1 MLQVCES
8 SLRRAGRNCK
18 VAKPSCAV
26 QDEIARLR
34 NLPALCRTELQGCE
48 TFLRRAGRFPE
59 AGNLP
64 ALCRTFSRSWKPSC
78 ALQGVFPKLET
89 FLHAAGRF
97 PEIGTI
103 V

>member
-1 MLQVCES
+1 
-8 SLRRAGRNCK
+8 
-18 VAKPSCAV
+18 
-26 QDEIARLR
+26 
-34 NLPALCRTELQGCE
+34 QGVFPKLE
-48 TFLRRAGRFPE
+48 TFLRSAGRFPE

-64 ALCRTFSRSWKPSC
+64 ALCRAFSRSWKPSC